1 MENKTKIVNG
11 KEYELTDNGGGCSV
25 CDLRLIGLNKF
36 VHGEVSE
43 CVKLTDGICSKNM
56 GSYFKLKSLI
66 ISI

>member
-1 MENKTKIVNG
+1 MKTKTVNG

-25 CDLRLIGLNKF
+25 CDLQLIGINNF

-43 CVKLTDGICSKNM
+43 CVKLTDSVCTKNM
-56 GSYFKLKSLI
+56 GSYFKLKPLK